1 MVNLNKFNTI
11 EDLLKCQ
18 RELFTLYTDVGML
31 DEETEKIWEELSSL
45 CNFLDNTKRTNK
57 KLLEILISVINSRED
72 EYQLQIINGI
82 KSSEKV
88 YKFNSFEDIEVL
100 DKNHIMYWTAVIIAK
115 KDLDILSLAPEK
127 INSAAFFRPELH
139 SEIYK
144 NRSLVLYDAILSEIS
159 VEDYLSTEVCV
170 SKLLSIGKKCGLSEK
185 EMKMLEEET
194 LKLYKEEYN
203 NSYLIQNIKKRV
215 KKVGD

>member
-1 MVNLNKFNTI
+1 MVNLNKFNTM
-11 EDLLKCQ
+11 EELLKYQ
-18 RELFTLYTDVGML
+18 RELFTLYTDVGMI
-31 DEETEKIWEELSSL
+31 EEKNEKIWEELSSL

-57 KLLEILISVINSRED
+57 ELLEILINIINRRED
-72 EYQLQIINGI
+72 KYQLQIINGI

-115 KDLDILSLAPEK
+115 KDLEILSLTPEK
-127 INSAAFFRPELH
+127 INSAAFFRPEMY

-144 NRSLVLYDAILSEIS
+144 NQSLVLYDAMLSRIS
-159 VEDYLSTEVCV
+159 IEDYLNTEVCV
-170 SKLLSIGKKCGLSEK
+170 SKLLSIGKKCGLSE
-185 EMKMLEEET
+185 EEIKMLEEET
-194 LKLYKEEYN
+194 LKIYKEEYN
-203 NSYLIQNIKKRV
+203 KTYSNGKIKKRV